1 MSFMKKHNFY
11 AGPSILPQYTLDKA
25 IEGIK
30 DFAGTG
36 LSVLEISHRSK
47 EFVACVSD
55 TIALFKELLEIPAG
69 YQVIF
74 LGGGASLQFAMVPM
88 NMLEKKAAYL
98 NTGEWAGKALKEAKL
113 FGEVVEVASSKEKL
127 FNYIPKNYSIPS
139 DADYFHITTNNTI
152 YGTELKKDLDVKIP
166 LVADMSS
173 DIFSRPVD
181 VSKYSLIYGGAQ
193 KNLAPAGM
201 AFVIIKEDVLGK
213 VTRPLPSMLDYRV
226 HIKGETMFNTPP
238 VFTIFAAQQTLTWLK
253 NLGGVRAIQKKNIE
267 KAKILYDE
275 IERNKL
281 FVPTIADP
289 EDRSLMN
296 ICFVMKPE
304 YKDLEKPFADFAK
317 SKGILGIEGH
327 RSTGGFRA
335 STYNALPKESIEAL
349 VNTMK
354 EFESKN

>member
-1 MSFMKKHNFY
+1 MKKHNFY
-11 AGPSILPQYTLDKA
+11 AGPSILPQYTIDKS

-36 LSVLEISHRSK
+36 LSILEISHRSK
-47 EFVACVSD
+47 EFVACIND

-69 YQVIF
+69 YQVLF

-88 NMLEKKAAYL
+88 NMLNKKAAYL
-98 NTGEWAGKALKEAKL
+98 NTGEWASKALKEAKL

-127 FNYIPKNYSIPS
+127 FNYIPKNYVIPA

-152 YGTELKKDLDVKIP
+152 YGTEIKKDLDVKIP

-181 VSKYSLIYGGAQ
+181 ISKYSLIYGGAQ

-201 AFVIIKEDVLGK
+201 AFVVVKEDILGK
-213 VTRPLPSMLDYRV
+213 VSRPIPSMLDYRV
-226 HIKGETMFNTPP
+226 HIKGESMFNTPP

-253 NLGGVRAIQKKNIE
+253 NIGGVKAVQKKNIE

-275 IERNKL
+275 IDRNRL
-281 FVPTIADP
+281 FKPTIADP

-296 ICFVMKPE
+296 ICFVMAPE
-304 YKDLEKPFADFAK
+304 YKDLEKPFAEFAK
-317 SKGILGIEGH
+317 SKGMLGIEGH

-335 STYNALPKESIEAL
+335 STYNALPKESVEAL
-349 VNTMK
+349 VSAMK
-354 EFESKN
+354 EFELKN

>member
-1 MSFMKKHNFY
+1 MKKHNFY
-11 AGPSILPQYTLDKA
+11 AGPSILPQYTLDKT

-36 LSVLEISHRSK
+36 LSILEISHRSK
-47 EFVACVSD
+47 EFVACMND
-55 TIALFKELLEIPAG
+55 TIALFKELLEIPSG
-69 YQVIF
+69 YQVLF

-88 NMLEKKAAYL
+88 NLMNKKSAYL
-98 NTGEWAGKALKEAKL
+98 NTGEWASKALKEARL
-113 FGEVVEVASSKEKL
+113 FGDAVEVASSKEKL
-127 FNYIPKNYSIPS
+127 FNYIPKNYTIPE

-181 VSKYSLIYGGAQ
+181 VSKYSIIYGGAQ
-193 KNLAPAGM
+193 KNLAPAGVT
-201 AFVIIKEDVLGK
+201 FVIVKEDVLGK

-226 HIKGETMFNTPP
+226 HIKGESMYNTPP
-238 VFTIFAAQQTLTWLK
+238 VFAIFAAQQTLNWLK
-253 NLGGVRAIQKKNIE
+253 QLGGVKAIQKKNIE
-267 KAKILYDE
+267 KAGLLYNE
-275 IERNKL
+275 IDRNKL

-296 ICFVMKPE
+296 ICFVMTPE
-304 YKDLEKPFADFAK
+304 YMELEKPFGEFAK
-317 SKGILGIEGH
+317 SKGLLGIEGH
-327 RSTGGFRA
+327 RSVGGFRA
-335 STYNALPKESIEAL
+335 STYNALPRESVEVL
-349 VNTMK
+349 VSAMK

>member
-1 MSFMKKHNFY
+1 MKKHNFY
-11 AGPSILPQYTLDKA
+11 AGPSILPQYTIDKT

-30 DFAGTG
+30 DFAGSG

-47 EFVACVSD
+47 EFVACMND
-55 TIALFKELLEIPAG
+55 TIGLFKELLDIPAG
-69 YQVIF
+69 YQVLF
-74 LGGGASLQFAMVPM
+74 LGGGASMQFAMVPM
-88 NMLEKKAAYL
+88 NLLEKKAAYL

-113 FGEVVEVASSKEKL
+113 FGEVVEVASSKEKI
-127 FNYIPKNYSIPS
+127 FNYIPKNYTVPA

-152 YGTELKKDLDVKIP
+152 YGTEIKKDLDSKVP

-181 VSKYSLIYGGAQ
+181 ISKYALIYGGAQ
-193 KNLAPAGM
+193 KNLAPAGVT
-201 AFVIIKEDVLGK
+201 FVIVKEDILGK

-226 HIKGETMFNTPP
+226 HIKGESMFNTPP
-238 VFTIFAAQQTLTWLK
+238 VFAVFAAQQTLVWLK
-253 NLGGVRAIQKKNIE
+253 NLGGVKAIQKKNIE

-275 IERNKL
+275 IDRNKL
-281 FVPTIADP
+281 FKPTIADP

-296 ICFVMKPE
+296 ICFVMSDN
-304 YKDLEKPFADFAK
+304 YKELEKSFADFAK
-317 SKGILGIEGH
+317 AKGLLGIEGH

-335 STYNALPKESIEAL
+335 STYNALPKESVEAL
-349 VNTMK
+349 VSAMK

>member
-1 MSFMKKHNFY
+1 MKKHNFY
-11 AGPSILPQYTLDKA
+11 AGPSILPQYTIDKS

-36 LSVLEISHRSK
+36 LSILEISHRSK
-47 EFVACVSD
+47 EFVACIND

-69 YQVIF
+69 YQVLF

-88 NMLEKKAAYL
+88 NMLNKKAAYL
-98 NTGEWAGKALKEAKL
+98 NTGEWASKALKEAKL

-127 FNYIPKNYSIPS
+127 FNYIPKNYVIPA

-152 YGTELKKDLDVKIP
+152 YGTEIKKDLDVKIP

-181 VSKYSLIYGGAQ
+181 ISKYSLIYGGAQ

-201 AFVIIKEDVLGK
+201 AFVVVKEDILGK
-213 VTRPLPSMLDYRV
+213 VSRPIPSMLDYRV
-226 HIKGETMFNTPP
+226 HIKGESMFNTPP
-238 VFTIFAAQQTLTWLK
+238 VFTVFAAQQTLTWLK
-253 NLGGVRAIQKKNIE
+253 NIGGVKAIQKKNIE

-275 IERNKL
+275 IDRNRL
-281 FVPTIADP
+281 FKPTIADP

-304 YKDLEKPFADFAK
+304 YKDLEKPFAEFAK
-317 SKGILGIEGH
+317 SKGMLGIEGH

-335 STYNALPKESIEAL
+335 STYNALPKESVEAL
-349 VNTMK
+349 VSAMK
-354 EFESKN
+354 EFELKN